1 VHLLD
6 LVLIRQAEEVEMSIR
21 RLVVTVAAMAAIAA
35 ALAALTPPFA
45 ELTGSLT
52 AAQRTVDT
60 RGADVLIAS
69 AAALLAWAAWAW
81 GALGLALTAASALP
95 GVAGGAARLALQVAL
110 PAGARRGAALLLG
123 LGLGVAG
130 PLLASA
136 VPQFAPTAS
145 AAAGAESVPDWPA
158 PGPAAAPVPD
168 WPAGPAPTGAAPTG
182 EAPAA
187 PSTAPTTAPASDS
200 RVVVRG
206 DCLWHIAADSLLGQ
220 LGRLP
225 SDGEVAAAVQAWWSA
240 NADVIGPDPDLLV
253 PGQVLRPPGPP

>member
-1 VHLLD
+1 
-6 LVLIRQAEEVEMSIR
+6 MSIR

-60 RGADVLIAS
+60 QGADVLIAS
-69 AAALLAWAAWAW
+69 TAGLLAWAVWAW

-110 PAGARRGAALLLG
+110 PAGARRSAALLLG

-136 VPQFAPTAS
+136 VPQLAPIAS
-145 AAAGAESVPDWPA
+145 AATDSVPDWTA
-158 PGPAAAPVPD
+158 PSPAAAPVPD
-168 WPAGPAPTGAAPTG
+168 WPAELALPATDG
-182 EAPAA
+182 
-187 PSTAPTTAPASDS
+187 SH
-200 RVVVRG
+200 VVVRG
-206 DCLWHIAADSLLGQ
+206 DCLWHIASSWLTTRAGA
-220 LGRLP
+220 P
-225 SDGEVAAAVQAWWSA
+225 PTDGEVAQAVQAWWAA
-240 NADVIGPDPDLLV
+240 NADVIGTDPDLLL
-253 PGQVLRPPGPP
+253 PGQVLRAPEGS